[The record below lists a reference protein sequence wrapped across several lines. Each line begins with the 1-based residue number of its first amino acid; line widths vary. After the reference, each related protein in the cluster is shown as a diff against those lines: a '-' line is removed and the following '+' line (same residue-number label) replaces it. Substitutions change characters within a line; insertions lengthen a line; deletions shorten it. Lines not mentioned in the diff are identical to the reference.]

1 MTHDPGFWER
11 AEFFG
16 AVMEELERPRGGG
29 GEGRAEMKHLPK
41 KKETEGNLGNG
52 SKERADL

>member
-29 GEGRAEMKHLPK
+29 EGRAEMKHLPK
-41 KKETEGNLGNG
+41 EKETEGNLGNG